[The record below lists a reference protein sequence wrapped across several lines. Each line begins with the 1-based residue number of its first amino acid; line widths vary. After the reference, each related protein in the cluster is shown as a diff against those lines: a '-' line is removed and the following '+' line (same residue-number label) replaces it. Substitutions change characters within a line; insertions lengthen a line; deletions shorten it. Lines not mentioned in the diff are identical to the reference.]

1 MTRLCL
7 VLLAVLFLAA
17 VPFVAAAD
25 KEEIK
30 ATTKW
35 VGLYPTNKL
44 DQLPKDQRETPI
56 GYIGDAKTF
65 KAVWTA
71 WKKDDKLPEVDFK
84 KNVVIFTRNTQ
95 FLNRINI
102 AKITLEDGKLD
113 LLAIETRTATKI
125 EDKVHMA
132 MAVVPR
138 KGIKSIKVGDKEI
151 KVAEAKEE
159 K

>member
-1 MTRLCL
+1 
-7 VLLAVLFLAA
+7 

-30 ATTKW
+30 ATQKW
-35 VGLYPTNKL
+35 TGTYPTNKL
-44 DQLPKDQRETPI
+44 DQLPKDQREAPV

-71 WKKDDKLPEVDFK
+71 FKKDDKLPEVDFK
-84 KNVVIFTRNTQ
+84 KNVVIFTRNTK
-95 FLNRINI
+95 FVNRINI

-113 LLAIETRTATKI
+113 LLALETRTATPI
-125 EDKVHMA
+125 DDKVYMA

-151 KVAEAKEE
+151 KLAEDKED